1 MQFLQRKKD
10 EMQNCLQRAASDFT
24 SSSRV
29 ANTDETRGVLSS
41 VLVDIGI
48 VVYRAGA
55 GFPESYDRGYRA
67 MLVYIEVTG
76 QCWYIEELRANKA
89 FTPD

>member
-10 EMQNCLQRAASDFT
+10 VMQNCLQRAASDFT

-67 MLVYIEVTG
+67 MLVDRVYSSISILKV
-76 QCWYIEELRANKA
+76 ELGVNTYWR
-89 FTPD
+89 